1 VKKPKIKHDEKTCF
15 RCRLHAL
22 THELDPKKQNLNE
35 IQYLDEIR
43 FILVS
48 LAECAGTI
56 LSQMED
62 KEKLLF
68 MNAVMN
74 FHDDAID
81 EDQEECDGAT
91 KH

>member
-1 VKKPKIKHDEKTCF
+1 VKKPKSKHDEKTCF

-22 THELDPKKQNLNE
+22 FEELSPNRPD
-35 IQYLDEIR
+35 IDEIR

-48 LAECAGTI
+48 LAEVAGSI
-56 LSQMED
+56 LSKMED
-62 KEKLLF
+62 EEKMLF
-68 MNAVMN
+68 MGAVMN